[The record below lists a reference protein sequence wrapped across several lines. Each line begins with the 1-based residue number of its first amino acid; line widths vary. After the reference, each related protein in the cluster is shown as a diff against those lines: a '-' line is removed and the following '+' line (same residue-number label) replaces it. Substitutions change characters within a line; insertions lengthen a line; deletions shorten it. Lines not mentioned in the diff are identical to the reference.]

1 MKTSTKTLA
10 TASLVA
16 MPNCARS
23 RAPMT
28 SPPITASGKNVLI
41 PSRTNRRSTKAEGPH
56 SRPGTRA
63 HQPMPAPMS
72 AAGPRGD
79 DQRGCPAR
87 TRYGGRDLV
96 KAVIDGQ
103 PCEEGDTRNSGQ
115 NGETAHLP
123 AKSQTERHKLPRK
136 SSFGAKLGWSARWLT
151 ADLALRRRWRR
162 YIRGRKLNAI
172 DQCPL

>member
-16 MPNCARS
+16 TPNCARS

-28 SPPITASGKNVLI
+28 SPPTTASGKNVLS

-56 SRPGTRA
+56 SRPGNAGA
-63 HQPMPAPMS
+63 HERR
-72 AAGPRGD
+72 GPRGD
-79 DQRGCPAR
+79 DQRGRPAR
-87 TRYGGRDLV
+87 TRYGGHDLV

-103 PCEEGDTRNSGQ
+103 PDEEGDTKNGGQ

-136 SSFGAKLGWSARWLT
+136 SSFAAF
-151 ADLALRRRWRR
+151 
-162 YIRGRKLNAI
+162 
-172 DQCPL
+172 